1 MSGMGIYGLSG
12 SGIDVDSM
20 VRMGMM
26 SKQNDYDRMYKK
38 EVKNEWK
45 KEAYTNMYQELNTFN
60 SSTMYNYKL
69 SSTSSPMTATS
80 SNSAVATAVAN
91 ADAATMTHTV
101 NVTATASNAYLL
113 TNGTLDRK
121 NKSEPKSIYLKDL
134 LFEAGE
140 QATEAAK
147 AKTNGSEKLLSFTI
161 ADGDGKNAKKQEIS
175 FTYSDIFT
183 NNLTLNDLTSRINQ
197 SGVNIK
203 ATYDSANDAFSLYQ
217 KTGGSANQIII
228 TNTASDKASSEAINR
243 GQDLIE
249 RLNLGAVTQTLDAA
263 GNLTSQLSEELS
275 FSENEGNSTIDD
287 NQSTYTSMATMSAD
301 TTLGTLF
308 NVAASDGSLKFT
320 IATASGSK
328 HIELADAST
337 ATVTDL
343 IDKLNDDGLKI
354 DAQLDDSGRLV
365 IKSTADTPENISF
378 TVANTDTS
386 KSAENARN
394 LLNALGI
401 TDEANKLVAKS
412 TGFNVAG
419 TDAKVTIDGRTYTSD
434 TAKVTVGNV
443 TYSLASKG
451 ATTVTVNQDT
461 DKLIENVKQFVEDY
475 NKMLDKLNDMYYETQ
490 YKDYDVLT
498 QTQEKGMSKE
508 QIDKWNEKAKS
519 GLLYHDSTIGKI
531 ISEMRQA
538 IYTPVESV
546 DSKYNSMMAIGI
558 SSTTDRGHLSLDEDK
573 LKKAL
578 NADPNCV
585 RQILT
590 STGEVTDNKGKTTT
604 DYGREGVAQRISDSL
619 FNNLKT
625 MRSYAGTSTEPD
637 DNSELGNLIREL
649 QTKMSNFK
657 TMMSAYEDMLY
668 KKYDAM
674 EIAIQRMSVS
684 LGYIT
689 GGN

>member
-1 MSGMGIYGLSG
+1 MSTHGIYGLSG

-38 EVKNEWK
+38 EVKNEWI
-45 KEAYTNMYQELNTFN
+45 KEAYANMYQELNTFN

-69 SSTSSPMTATS
+69 SATTSPMSANS

-91 ADAATMTHTV
+91 ADAANMTHTV

-113 TNGTLDRK
+113 TNGTLNRA
-121 NKSEPKSIYLKDL
+121 NESAAKSIYLKDL
-134 LFEAGE
+134 LFDSHEQVARASEAETQGT
-140 QATEAAK
+140 Q
-147 AKTNGSEKLLSFTI
+147 KLVSFTI
-161 ADGDGKNAKKQEIS
+161 TDGTGKGAKTKEINL
-175 FTYSDIFT
+175 TYNDIFA
-183 NNLTLNDLTSRINQ
+183 NNMTLNDLTSKINQ

-217 KTGGSANQIII
+217 KSGGSENAIIL
-228 TNTASDKASSEAINR
+228 TATADDKAPAAAIAN
-243 GQDLIE
+243 GQSLVE
-249 RLNLGAVTQTLDAA
+249 RLKLGSVTQSLDAS
-263 GNLTSQLSEELS
+263 GNLTSQLSDPLTFTEKT
-275 FSENEGNSTIDD
+275 GVGTIGGKNS
-287 NQSTYTSMATMSAD
+287 YTSTATMSASD
-301 TTLGTLF
+301 KLGSLF
-308 NVAASDGSLKFT
+308 NVAASDGSLKFSISNGT
-320 IATASGSK
+320 SSK
-328 HIELADAST
+328 NIEILDAST

-343 IDKLNDDGLKI
+343 ISQLNDADMNI
-354 DAQLDDSGRLV
+354 DAKLDNTGRLL
-365 IKSTADTPENISF
+365 ISSTAEPPVNLSF
-378 TVANTDTS
+378 TVDVTDNS
-386 KSAENARN
+386 KSAENARG
-394 LLNALGI
+394 LLNGLGLSDS
-401 TDEANKLVAKS
+401 TKLSA
-412 TGFNVAG
+412 TTNGFNVSG
-419 TDAKVTIDGRTYTSD
+419 TDAKVTIDGREYTSD

-451 ATTVTVNQDT
+451 ATTVTINQDT

-498 QTQEKGMSKE
+498 QTQEKGMTKE

-519 GLLYHDSTIGKI
+519 GLLNHDSNIGKI
-531 ISEMRQA
+531 ISDMRQA
-538 IYTPVESV
+538 IYTPVDSV
-546 DSKYNSMMAIGI
+546 DSKYNSLMSIGI
-558 SSTTDRGHLSLDEDK
+558 SSSTDRGHLSLDEDK
-573 LKKAL
+573 LKKAI
-578 NADPNCV
+578 NEDPNCV
-585 RQILT
+585 RQLLT
-590 STGEVTDNKGKTTT
+590 STGEVTDSKGKTST
-604 DYGREGVAQRISDSL
+604 DYNKEGVAQRISDAL

-625 MRSYAGTSTEPD
+625 MKSYAGTSTESD

-657 TMMSAYEDMLY
+657 TMMTAYEDLLY

-674 EIAIQRMSVS
+674 EVAIQRMSVS